1 MKFSFENNY
10 NNKKNFSLPLEL
22 IKEKKEKS
30 AELENR
36 IVEREKLIEY
46 LEKEA
51 ELLEEKGKDAVL
63 INQKIAAIKKETEEL
78 KNRKKETE
86 KEIFGLF
93 YKHKEMTQELENFES
108 DIEQ

>member
-10 NNKKNFSLPLEL
+10 NNKKEFSLPLEI

-36 IVEREKLIEY
+36 IVERGKLMEY
-46 LEKEA
+46 LKKEA
-51 ELLEEKGKDAVL
+51 ESLEEKGKDAVL
-63 INQKIAAIKKETEEL
+63 INQKIAAIKQETEEL
-78 KNRKKETE
+78 KNQKKETE

-93 YKHKEMTQELENFES
+93 YEHKEMTQELEDFKS
-108 DIEQ
+108 DVEQ